1 MRWVPV
7 AVAVALV
14 AAAPGRAG
22 GWRPP
27 AAWLAEARCVHLHE
41 GAWRANTGN
50 GYFGGMQFSRATWL
64 AAGGPPVAA
73 LAHPGDPAFP
83 FPVPVRTQLRVAYGV
98 WRRDG
103 GSWRS
108 WGAVGARCSRGAGG

>member
-1 MRWVPV
+1 MRRVLV
-7 AVAVALV
+7 AVAAALV

-22 GWRPP
+22 AFRPT
-27 AAWLAEARCVHLHE
+27 AAWLAVARCVHLHE

-50 GYFGGMQFSRATWL
+50 GYFGGMQFRRATWL
-64 AAGGPPVAA
+64 AGGGAPVAA

-83 FPVPVRTQLRVAYGV
+83 FSVPARAQLRVAYAV

-108 WGAVGARCSRGAGG
+108 WGTVGARCSRGAGG